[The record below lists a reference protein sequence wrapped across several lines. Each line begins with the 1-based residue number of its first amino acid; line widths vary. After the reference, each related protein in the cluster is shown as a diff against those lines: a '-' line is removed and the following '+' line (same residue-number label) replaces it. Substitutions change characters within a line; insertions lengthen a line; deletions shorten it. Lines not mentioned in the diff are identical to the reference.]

1 MANRVSRNLGFFW
14 FFCYGVLVLCCE
26 SSVGS
31 LDNDVC
37 PVISMKD
44 SILKAA
50 DICVDFDFDFA
61 TQIDLVIEYFDADGR
76 YDYVQGNDV
85 SLKKALNVVQKNGDG
100 YVAVLFYASWCP
112 FSRSIRPTFSAL
124 SSLYPSIQHLAI
136 EESAVMPSVLSIY
149 GVHGFPTLFLFNS
162 TMRMRY
168 HGPRSLSFLVDLYS
182 HVTGMKSVL
191 LDETSWEK
199 LDDPSVLVKLEDT
212 KEESYRFSWI
222 KSPEKLLNEEK
233 YLALTSVFVVLRLVY
248 FFLPSL
254 LACVSTA
261 WRRLILNTRIVSLWE
276 YPSTLFSQAMQIFR
290 TLKEPCKRRSNLQER
305 AIHAR
310 TWARKSF
317 ASVSISDAAASSS
330 RVSEIR

>member
-61 TQIDLVIEYFDADGR
+61 TQIDLVIE
-76 YDYVQGNDV
+76 GNDV

>member
-1 MANRVSRNLGFFW
+1 MAKRVSRNLGFFW
-14 FFCYGVLVLCCE
+14 FFFYGVLAFCCE
-26 SSVGS
+26 SSLGS

-44 SILKAA
+44 SILKPT
-50 DICVDFDFDFA
+50 DSCVDFNFDFA
-61 TQIDLVIEYFDADGR
+61 TQIDLVIE
-76 YDYVQGNDV
+76 GNDV
-85 SLKKALNVVQKNGDG
+85 SLKKALNLVQKNDHG

-136 EESAVMPSVLSIY
+136 EESAVMPSILSIY

-168 HGPRSLSFLVDLYS
+168 HGPRTLSFLVDLYY
-182 HVTGMKSVL
+182 HVTGMRSVL
-191 LDETSWEK
+191 LDATSWEK
-199 LDDPSVLVKLEDT
+199 LDDPSVLAKFEDI
-212 KEESYRFSWI
+212 KEESYKLSWI

-233 YLALTSVFVVLRLVY
+233 YLALATAFVILRLVY
-248 FFLPSL
+248 IFLPSL

-261 WRRLILNTRIVSLWE
+261 WRRLILNTRIISLWE
-276 YPSTLFSQAMQIFR
+276 YPSTLFNQAIQIFR

-317 ASVSISDAAASSS
+317 ASVSISDASASSS